1 MNLPLIAISANSP
14 PNQNNMTVNFPGYF
28 ISFEGIDG
36 AGKSTH
42 IDAFCKLKQECYPN
56 HEVVVTR
63 EPGGTPLGEQL
74 RGLLL
79 DAPMNLETEALLMF
93 AARREHLAQVIEP
106 ALAAGKI
113 VISDRFTDASFA
125 YQGGGRGLSIA
136 KLNDLER
143 WVQGRENGTL
153 LQPNLTILFDLPGEV
168 AEARRSKVRAPDKF
182 EKMDLNF
189 FEKVRQEYLRRAKED
204 PQRFHLVDATQT
216 PEAIWNGLQA
226 LKINF

>member
-1 MNLPLIAISANSP
+1 
-14 PNQNNMTVNFPGYF
+14 MTSTHTGYF
-28 ISFEGIDG
+28 ITFEGIDG

-42 IDAFCKLKQECYPN
+42 VDAFRNLMQERYPDK
-56 HEVVVTR
+56 EVVMTR
-63 EPGGTPLGEQL
+63 EPGGTALGEQL
-74 RGLLL
+74 RNLLL

-125 YQGGGRGLSIA
+125 YQGGGRGLNLE
-136 KLNDLER
+136 KLNALER
-143 WVQGRENGTL
+143 WVQGQPDGTL

-182 EKMDLNF
+182 EKMDLSF
-189 FEKVRQEYLRRAKED
+189 FERVRQEYLRRAKED
-204 PQRFHLVDATQT
+204 SKRFHLVDATQT
-216 PEAIWNGLQA
+216 PEAIWNGLKQIQIA
-226 LKINF
+226 F

>member
-1 MNLPLIAISANSP
+1 
-14 PNQNNMTVNFPGYF
+14 MTSMYPGYF

-42 IDAFCKLKQECYPN
+42 LESFQGLMQERYPN
-56 HEVVVTR
+56 REVVMTR

-74 RGLLL
+74 RTLLL

-93 AARREHLAQVIEP
+93 AARREHIAQVIAP
-106 ALAAGKI
+106 ALKAGKI

-125 YQGGGRGLSIA
+125 YQGGGRGLSLD
-136 KLNDLER
+136 KLNQLER
-143 WVQGRENGTL
+143 WVQGDANGLL
-153 LQPNLTILFDLPGEV
+153 LQPNLTILFDLPGEI
-168 AEARRSKVRAPDKF
+168 AEARRSKARAPDKF

-204 PQRFHLVDATQT
+204 PTRFHLVDATQT
-216 PEAIWNGLQA
+216 PDLIWNELNH
-226 LKINF
+226 LKFKI

>member
-1 MNLPLIAISANSP
+1 MTSAL
-14 PNQNNMTVNFPGYF
+14 PGYF

-42 IDAFCKLKQECYPN
+42 IDAFCKLMQERYPN
-56 HEVVVTR
+56 REVVVTR

-79 DAPMNLETEALLMF
+79 DAPMHLETEALLMF

-106 ALAAGKI
+106 ALQAGKI

-125 YQGGGRGLSIA
+125 YQGGGRGLSIH

-143 WVQGRENGTL
+143 WVQGQADGTV
-153 LQPNLTILFDLPGEV
+153 LQPSLTILFDLPGEV
-168 AEARRSKVRAPDKF
+168 AQERRSKVRAPDKF

-189 FEKVRQEYLRRAKED
+189 FEKVRQEYLRRANEN
-204 PQRFHLVDATQT
+204 PQRFHLVDATKT
-216 PEAIWNGLQA
+216 PAEIWDGLQS
-226 LKINF
+226 LKIAYS